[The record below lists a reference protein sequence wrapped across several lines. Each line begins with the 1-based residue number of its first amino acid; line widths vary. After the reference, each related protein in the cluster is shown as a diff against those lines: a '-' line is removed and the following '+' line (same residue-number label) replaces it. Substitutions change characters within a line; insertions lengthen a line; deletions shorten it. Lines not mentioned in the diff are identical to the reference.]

1 MPPPI
6 VLVTGPEFLRA
17 EATFRSAENL
27 RCVEA
32 PPAEADLA
40 AAIAGTGARY
50 VVAGSTKY
58 RKELYAALPRGGVI
72 ARMGVGWDNL
82 DLPQATAA
90 GLLCTNTPDTL
101 DISVAEHTMS
111 LVLGAA
117 RHLISLD
124 HGMRDGQWAPRTGTE
139 LRGKTLAIIGCG
151 HIGRAVAKIASAG
164 FGMRVVG
171 CRRAGN
177 TTAFGSSEAFSVL
190 TDDVTIAVQGAD
202 FVSLHIPG
210 TPENAQFINSTRL
223 AAFDERAW
231 LINTSRGAVVDEA
244 ALFDALAGG
253 QIAGAALDV
262 FAREPYVP
270 VSPDKDLRTLSCVI
284 LTPHVS
290 SNTADSNRRMAERA
304 LGNIWFAETHQIYR
318 MDILNRDVIKETK

>member
-6 VLVTGPEFLRA
+6 VLVTTPEFLRA
-17 EATFRSAENL
+17 EATFRSAEAL

-32 PPAEADLA
+32 PSAEADLA

-50 VVAGSTKY
+50 IVVGSTKY
-58 RKELYAALPRGGVI
+58 QKELYAALPPGGVI
-72 ARMGVGWDNL
+72 ARFGVGWDSL
-82 DLPQATAA
+82 DLPKATEAR
-90 GLLCTNTPDTL
+90 LFCTNTPDVLET
-101 DISVAEHTMS
+101 SVAELTMS
-111 LVLGAA
+111 LVLSAA
-117 RHLISLD
+117 RHLTSLD
-124 HGMRDGQWAPRTGTE
+124 HGMRDRDWAPRTGME

-151 HIGRAVAKIASAG
+151 HIGRAVARIASAG

-171 CRRAGN
+171 CRRAGS
-177 TTAFGSSEAFSVL
+177 ASAPGPMPEFAAV
-190 TDDVTIAVQGAD
+190 TDDVEVAVKNAD

-210 TPENAQFINSTRL
+210 TPENAQFINGTRL

-244 ALFDALAGG
+244 VLYDALAGG

-284 LTPHVS
+284 LTPHVG
-290 SNTADSNRRMAERA
+290 SNTADANRRMAERA
-304 LGNIWFAETHQIYR
+304 LGNIRFAEAKEIGR
-318 MDILNRDVIKETK
+318 MDILNREVLGK

>member
-1 MPPPI
+1 MAPPL
-6 VLVTGPEFLRA
+6 VLVTAPEFLRG
-17 EATFRSAENL
+17 EATFRSTETL

-32 PPAEADLA
+32 PSAEADLA
-40 AAIAGTGARY
+40 AAVAATGARY
-50 VVAGSTKY
+50 VIAGSTKY
-58 RKELYAALPRGGVI
+58 RKELYAALPPGGVI

-101 DISVAEHTMS
+101 ETSVAEHTMA
-111 LVLGAA
+111 LVLAAA

-124 HGMRDGQWAPRTGTE
+124 QSMRERQWAPRTGTE
-139 LRGKTLAIIGCG
+139 LRGKTLAIVGCG
-151 HIGRAVAKIASAG
+151 QIGRAVARMASGG

-171 CRRAGN
+171 CRRAG
-177 TTAFGSSEAFSVL
+177 TGSSGSIPGFDAM
-190 TDDVTIAVQGAD
+190 TDDVVEAVRNAD

-210 TPENAQFINSTRL
+210 TAENAQFINRARL
-223 AAFDERAW
+223 EACAANAW

-244 ALFDALAGG
+244 ALYDALSSGR
-253 QIAGAALDV
+253 IVGAALDV

-270 VSPDKDLRTLSCVI
+270 LSPDKDLRTLPCVI

-304 LGNIWFAETHQIYR
+304 LGNILFAEAHQIDR
-318 MDILNRDVIKETK
+318 MDILNREVLQK